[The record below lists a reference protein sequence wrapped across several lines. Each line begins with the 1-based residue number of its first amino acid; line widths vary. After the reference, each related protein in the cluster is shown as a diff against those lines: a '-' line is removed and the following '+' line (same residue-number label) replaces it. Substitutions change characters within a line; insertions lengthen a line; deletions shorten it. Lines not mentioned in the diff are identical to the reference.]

1 MNIKDKITALI
12 GVVAFILIIAIIFGV
27 MLYIA
32 VCVWG
37 SVINLLNKFG
47 LLTMGG
53 VTWLSGN

>member
-1 MNIKDKITALI
+1 MNIKDKITDLI
-12 GVVAFILIIAIIFGV
+12 GVVAFILIIAIILGV

-32 VCVWG
+32 IGVWG

>member
-12 GVVAFILIIAIIFGV
+12 GIVAFILIIAIILGV

-32 VCVWG
+32 IGVWG
-37 SVINLLNKFG
+37 QRNRSPEQIRSADN
-47 LLTMGG
+47 GG